1 MPENALNRE
10 VENIKACQNRMRQT
24 LENVNSQLGVNRNAR
39 HILERDLQ
47 NKDHAIGIDHS
58 CHQVSHSQI
67 YYCNYWNKELL
78 LHKVYSGYFILYT
91 INFRWATPLETSTSM
106 EELISLTRILVYQIL
121 GHLTQ
126 TATFKIHRVSLV
138 KKIFFYIQLQ
148 YLKK

>member
-67 YYCNYWNKELL
+67 YCCSYY
-78 LHKVYSGYFILYT
+78 YFIK
-91 INFRWATPLETSTSM
+91 FTPDVSSY
-106 EELISLTRILVYQIL
+106 IL
-121 GHLTQ
+121 
-126 TATFKIHRVSLV
+126 
-138 KKIFFYIQLQ
+138 
-148 YLKK
+148 